1 MDIKDDEEKRMKSRN
16 WYDDLCMWCAAMM
29 LAGGV
34 GVLVY
39 GAGASIYDS
48 IKKCAATAT
57 AKKPAKVNAATFD
70 TTWFKK
76 TPELSK

>member
-39 GAGASIYDS
+39 GAGATIYDS

-57 AKKPAKVNAATFD
+57 AKKPAKVKAATFD

-76 TPELSK
+76 APELSK